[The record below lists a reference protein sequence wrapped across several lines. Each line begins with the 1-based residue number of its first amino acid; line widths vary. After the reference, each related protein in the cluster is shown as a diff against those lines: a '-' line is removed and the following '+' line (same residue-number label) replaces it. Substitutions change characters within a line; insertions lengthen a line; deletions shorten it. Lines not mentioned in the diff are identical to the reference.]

1 MPERTPEEKRVRR
14 IGMLRRRAAHLQRR
28 IAARTDTRLTYDEA
42 ELGALRWAIRILE
55 AHPELKG
62 EHA

>member
-1 MPERTPEEKRVRR
+1 
-14 IGMLRRRAAHLQRR
+14 MLRRRAAHLQKR
-28 IAARTDTRLTYDEA
+28 IDASTGPRLTYDEA

-62 EHA
+62 EPA